1 MFFNPSKKMSR
12 SLSNIGSITAITFIF
27 INNIRLQDIGYLF
40 FKFKKALNIEII
52 IKIIFNL
59 I

>member
-1 MFFNPSKKMSR
+1 MFFNLSRKMSR

-27 INNIRLQDIGYLF
+27 INNIRLQGIGYLF

-52 IKIIFNL
+52 IKNYI
-59 I
+59 